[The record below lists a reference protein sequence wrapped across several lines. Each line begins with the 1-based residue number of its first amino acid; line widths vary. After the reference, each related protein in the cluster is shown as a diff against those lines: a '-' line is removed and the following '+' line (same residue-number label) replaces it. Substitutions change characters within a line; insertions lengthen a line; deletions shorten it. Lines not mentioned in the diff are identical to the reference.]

1 MSSWFA
7 AHSEKW
13 DPRPPDAAVLTLGR
27 ARFTVLTSRLLR
39 LEWADEGVFEDRAS
53 LAFVNRRLPATD
65 VHVEQ
70 DGSRICIRTGD
81 LVVEYRDTPE
91 GFTAEHLEI
100 RFQAGGVETTWRPG
114 DDPAGNLG
122 GTIRTLDAT
131 DGAKDMGRG
140 VLSRDGWA
148 LVDDSGSP
156 LFDGGDPRVVTPR
169 APGSRLDW
177 YFFAHGRDYRGALAD
192 LAAVSGK
199 IPMPPRWA
207 LGIWWSRYWAYS
219 EQELIELVEDFDR
232 HEVPLDVLVVDM
244 DWHQTFDL
252 VWGSGIE
259 DAAGQPKGWTGYTWN
274 SDCFPD
280 PEGFLDW
287 ARGKGLRVPLNLHPA
302 SGIQPWEVQYPAV
315 ARAMGVD
322 PESGDWIPFRAE
334 DPDFAEAYFEH
345 VIHPLERQGVDF
357 WWLDWQQGSKTEIPG
372 LTPTMWL
379 NHLFFTDMERQGRS
393 RPVILHRFG
402 GLGSHRYQVG
412 FSGDAHST
420 WESLAFQPHFTATA
434 SNVLYGYWS
443 HDIGGHEPG
452 PVTPELY
459 TRWIQFGVYSPIFRT
474 HATKHPDA
482 ERRVWA
488 FPEPYRGA
496 MLAAVRQRIR
506 LLPYIYSAAREAH
519 DTGVSLVRP
528 MYYEEPEA
536 EEAYACPGQ
545 YMFGPDLLVHPIT
558 EPANASTGLVKQAT
572 WLPPGRWVAW
582 ESGEESAGGQRVE
595 ASYGLEEVPV
605 FARAGAIVPM
615 GMPACRTSDVAA
627 GPLVLRV
634 FPGGDGATRIYE
646 DAGDDLGYRDDE
658 FSWTPVRTFWGNEGS
673 EFTLVLGPT
682 EGSFPGMLGGRT
694 IIVQLVGMP
703 CPVVEDPSGATCSQA
718 DGVPEVRI
726 ELGPGDLRRSVVIR
740 LVFPTARPNS

>member
-7 AHSEKW
+7 ARSEKW
-13 DPRPPDAAVLTLGR
+13 DPRPLDAAVLTLGR

-39 LEWADEGVFEDRAS
+39 LEWAEDGVFEDRAS
-53 LAFVNRRLPATD
+53 LCFVNRRLPAPD
-65 VHVEQ
+65 VRVEQ
-70 DGSRICIRTGD
+70 DGSRMRIQTGD
-81 LVVEYRDTPE
+81 LVLEYRDTEE

-100 RFQAGGVETTWRPG
+100 RFHTGGVKGSWRPG

-131 DGAKDMGRG
+131 DGARDMGCG

-148 LVDDSGSP
+148 LIDDSASP
-156 LFDGGDPRVVTPR
+156 LFEGSDGLRVAAR
-169 APGSRLDW
+169 ATGARLDW
-177 YFFAHGRDYRGALAD
+177 YLFAHGRDYRGALAD
-192 LAAVSGK
+192 LAVVSGK

-219 EQELIELVEDFDR
+219 DHELVELVDDFAR
-232 HEVPLDVLVVDM
+232 HDVPLDVLVVDM
-244 DWHQTFDL
+244 DWHETFDL
-252 VWGSGIE
+252 VWGSGVE

-287 ARGKGLRVPLNLHPA
+287 AHERGLRVPLNLHPA
-302 SGIQPWEVQYPAV
+302 SGIQPWEVQYPSL
-315 ARAMGVD
+315 ARAVGVD
-322 PESGDWIPFRAE
+322 PESGRWIPFRAE

-357 WWLDWQQGSKTEIPG
+357 WWLDWQQWSATEIPG

-379 NHLFFTDMERQGRS
+379 NHIFFTDMERRRGR

-452 PVTPELY
+452 PVAPELY
-459 TRWIQFGVYSPIFRT
+459 TRWIQFGVYSPVFRT

-488 FPEPYRGA
+488 FPEPYRSA
-496 MLAAVRQRIR
+496 MLAAIRRRIQ

-528 MYYEEPEA
+528 MYYEAPEA
-536 EEAYACPGQ
+536 DEAYECPGQ

-558 EPANASTGLVKQAT
+558 EAADVSTGLAKQAT
-572 WLPPGRWVAW
+572 WLPPGQWIAWDTGKEWV
-582 ESGEESAGGQRVE
+582 GGQRVE
-595 ASYGLEEVPV
+595 ESYGLDRVPV
-605 FARAGAIVPM
+605 FVRAGSIVPM
-615 GMPACRTSDVAA
+615 GLPACRTADVAE

-634 FPGGDGATRIYE
+634 FPGADGAARIYE
-646 DAGDDLGYRDDE
+646 DAGDDLGYRNDD
-658 FSWTPVRTFWGNEGS
+658 FSWTPVRTSWGEDGS
-673 EFTLVLGPT
+673 ELTLTLGPT
-682 EGSFPGMLGGRT
+682 EGTFSGMSAGRT
-694 IIVQLVGMP
+694 MVVRVAGMP
-703 CPVVEDPSGATCSQA
+703 CPVVVEPAGATCSDF
-718 DGVPEVRI
+718 DGAWEVRI
-726 ELGPGDLRRSVVIR
+726 DLATEDLRTPVVIR
-740 LVFPTARPNS
+740 LVFPTTRPNS